1 MTDLRTSAIHHPA
14 ESELFDETLSCEL
27 ALPAEFRIGSAVIR
41 PGTAETLLRSVALV
55 EDARGDDG
63 HDDRSDATLQVQRLE
78 AKLDLVM
85 VLLGR
90 LVRQSSQDLP
100 LRPLRW
106 SRRGIR
112 LEQGARSGAA
122 PGSMGVIRLQPCDWL
137 PDHIDLSRLLQG
149 FADVEVIAE
158 ASNAEQALQLSVQHS
173 PDVVLMDLSLP
184 GRTGLEALSDI
195 LLRTPGSRVVM
206 MTMHDDAVHVRDA
219 LDRGAVGFVVKDAA
233 PQELELALRAAHAGQ
248 VFLSPQIS
256 AKMLAPM
263 LGKEKPV
270 GVAALSPRQ
279 REILRQIGKGESNKE
294 IAADLGISVKTVET
308 HRARMMESLGCRRAN
323 DLVLLAA
330 RHQHELE

>member
-112 LEQGARSGAA
+112 LQQGARSGAA

-137 PDHIDLSRLLQG
+137 PDHIDLPVVIVAEAANGSGAHYLWLRFEGLSDALEMALERHLFRLHRRQ
-149 FADVEVIAE
+149 IAE
-158 ASNAEQALQLSVQHS
+158 A
-173 PDVVLMDLSLP
+173 
-184 GRTGLEALSDI
+184 RR
-195 LLRTPGSRVVM
+195 LR
-206 MTMHDDAVHVRDA
+206 
-219 LDRGAVGFVVKDAA
+219 
-233 PQELELALRAAHAGQ
+233 
-248 VFLSPQIS
+248 
-256 AKMLAPM
+256 
-263 LGKEKPV
+263 
-270 GVAALSPRQ
+270 
-279 REILRQIGKGESNKE
+279 
-294 IAADLGISVKTVET
+294 
-308 HRARMMESLGCRRAN
+308 
-323 DLVLLAA
+323 
-330 RHQHELE
+330 